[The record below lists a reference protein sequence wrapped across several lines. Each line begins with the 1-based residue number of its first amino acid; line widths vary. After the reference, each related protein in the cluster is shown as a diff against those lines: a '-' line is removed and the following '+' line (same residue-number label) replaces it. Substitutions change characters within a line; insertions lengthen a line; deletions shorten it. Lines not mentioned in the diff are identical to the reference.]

1 MKEILAYLKNLD
13 GCFAWKEHG
22 GMYGTARLPDII
34 VCLQGRFIGIE
45 VKKPGGKLTK
55 LQEIT
60 LKHIERAGGVAA
72 KVNLMKEVI
81 ELLNALQEGTFNGDK
96 RICGIPSQ
104 KLQ

>member
-22 GMYGTARLPDII
+22 GMYGTAGLPDII

-60 LKHIERAGGVAA
+60 IRDIERAGGIMVVAHS
-72 KVNLMKEVI
+72 LCEV
-81 ELLNALQEGTFNGDK
+81 QERLKT
-96 RICGIPSQ
+96 
-104 KLQ
+104 LA